1 VFTETNYKI
10 RRHINCDKLYTKHM
24 GGLVRFRVFNVSGSD
39 WKKSRNSI
47 QIEEEEWNIIT

>member
-1 VFTETNYKI
+1 
-10 RRHINCDKLYTKHM
+10 M